1 MAEMFVNYDFE
12 WDPVKAKANRRK
24 HGVGFD
30 QAATVFRDPR
40 ALSLFDDVHSKN
52 EERWVTLGIS
62 AGGVLLVVHHMFE
75 EMNENTI
82 RIRIFSSRK
91 ATKNEAGQYGEG

>member
-1 MAEMFVNYDFE
+1 MNYDFE
-12 WDPVKAKANRRK
+12 WDPVKAKSNRRK

-40 ALSLFDDVHSKN
+40 TVSVFDDAHSKT
-52 EERWVTLGIS
+52 EDRWITLGVS
-62 AGGVLLVVHHMFE
+62 AGGGLLVVHHTFE

-91 ATKNEAGQYGEG
+91 ATKNEAGQYGG

>member
-1 MAEMFVNYDFE
+1 MNYDFE
-12 WDPVKAKANRRK
+12 WDPVKAKSNQRK

-40 ALSLFDDVHSKN
+40 AVSVFDDAHS
-52 EERWVTLGIS
+52 ETEDRWITQGVS
-62 AGGVLLVVHHMFE
+62 AGGGLLVVHHTFE

-91 ATKNEAGQYGEG
+91 ATENEAGQYGG

>member
-1 MAEMFVNYDFE
+1 MNCDFE
-12 WDPVKAKANRRK
+12 WDPVKAKSNHRK

-40 ALSLFDDVHSKN
+40 AVSVFDAAHSKT
-52 EERWVTLGIS
+52 EDRWITLGVS
-62 AGGVLLVVHHMFE
+62 AGGGLLAVHHTFE

-91 ATKNEAGQYGEG
+91 ATKNEAGQYGG

>member
-1 MAEMFVNYDFE
+1 MNYDFE
-12 WDPVKAKANRRK
+12 WDPDKAKLNRQK

-40 ALSLFDDVHSKN
+40 AVSVFDDAHSRT
-52 EERWVTLGIS
+52 EDRWITLGVS
-62 AGGVLLVVHHMFE
+62 AGAGLFVVHHTFE
-75 EMNENTI
+75 EINESTV

-91 ATKNEAGQYGEG
+91 ATKNEASQYGA

>member
-1 MAEMFVNYDFE
+1 MNCDLE
-12 WDPVKAKANRRK
+12 WDPDKARLNRQK

-40 ALSLFDDVHSKN
+40 AVSVFDNAHSKT
-52 EERWVTLGIS
+52 EDRWITLGVS
-62 AGGVLLVVHHMFE
+62 AGGGLLVVHHTFE

-82 RIRIFSSRK
+82 RIRVFSSRK
-91 ATKNEAGQYGEG
+91 ATKNEAGQYGE

>member
-1 MAEMFVNYDFE
+1 MNYDFE
-12 WDPVKAKANRRK
+12 WDPDKAKSNQRK

-30 QAATVFRDPR
+30 QAATVFHDPR
-40 ALSLFDDVHSKN
+40 AVSVFDDAHSKT
-52 EERWVTLGIS
+52 EDRWITLGVS
-62 AGGVLLVVHHMFE
+62 AGRGLLVVHHTFE

-91 ATKNEAGQYGEG
+91 ATKNEAGQYGE